1 MELLSPRGGTHLKV
15 NYIQSEI
22 LKIRILLE
30 NGSELSAF
38 LGGNLLLPL
47 IIIIILL
54 PSLNAPWWI
63 SPPLPAR
70 STSEWQGKMQKA
82 KQNEIC
88 SCSEA
93 GDNEPFFLPPP
104 IPVGPWLWGNTT
116 LGWDSTGRFQQDA
129 HLTTVPMTRKKVGY
143 EESLSDTGFDHD
155 RVFTCRN

>member
-54 PSLNAPWWI
+54 PSLNAP
-63 SPPLPAR
+63 
-70 STSEWQGKMQKA
+70 
-82 KQNEIC
+82 
-88 SCSEA
+88 
-93 GDNEPFFLPPP
+93 
-104 IPVGPWLWGNTT
+104 
-116 LGWDSTGRFQQDA
+116 
-129 HLTTVPMTRKKVGY
+129 
-143 EESLSDTGFDHD
+143 
-155 RVFTCRN
+155 